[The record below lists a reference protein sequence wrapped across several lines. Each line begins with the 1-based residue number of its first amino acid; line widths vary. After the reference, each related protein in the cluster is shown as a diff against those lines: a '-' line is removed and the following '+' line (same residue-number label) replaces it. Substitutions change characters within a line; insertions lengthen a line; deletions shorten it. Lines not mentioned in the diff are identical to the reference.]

1 MISSV
6 FELQIIGTIILFC
19 VQLLQFNRFLRLICI
34 AVGVR
39 RPPRSAEELPVAR
52 LPILLS
58 IHIWVVSQSFCYY
71 EQSYYGLQYK
81 SFLRTSVIHSFEVNA
96 YKWNCYVQGRGVCWW
111 LKRIQI
117 SLKYVKRGKNLHN
130 VWRSGFSWEN
140 QVWPEFLRGC
150 VGWSL
155 PGTWM
160 GPYSSFLTQ
169 PVAATPQSD
178 TWSPCHVWI

>member
-1 MISSV
+1 MLFRFLFTEMISSV

-96 YKWNCYVQGRGVCWW
+96 YKWNCYVQGRGVC
-111 LKRIQI
+111 
-117 SLKYVKRGKNLHN
+117 
-130 VWRSGFSWEN
+130 
-140 QVWPEFLRGC
+140 
-150 VGWSL
+150 
-155 PGTWM
+155 
-160 GPYSSFLTQ
+160 
-169 PVAATPQSD
+169 
-178 TWSPCHVWI
+178 